1 MAELIRL
8 PKMGLTMEEG
18 TIVEWFVE
26 EGQEVKKGERF
37 FEVATD
43 KISNEIEAEFDTT
56 LLKIIVTQDC
66 DALVQA
72 PIAIVGEAGE
82 DYSALMADVGAA
94 PSSSAPAEKEVEVE
108 TEAPAATVASATR
121 APGEYVLASPL
132 AKKTAKEKG
141 VDLSMVAGSGPDG
154 RVVEKDVLAA
164 GSVKASPMA
173 KIAAA
178 EMGVNIASIQKDGRI
193 MKDDVQKYYRNSRIE
208 DLAEPADDVKAMS
221 RMRKVVAKRMTESW
235 NMAPAVTYDISIDM
249 TKLIAMKKEL
259 KPFAKITYTDLIVK
273 VLSRVLLKHKALNC
287 TIEGNNI
294 IERNYVN
301 MGVAVATDTGL
312 LVPVVKYSNIKS
324 LGDISAEIKE
334 LAEKGRT
341 NQLGADALQGGTFTV
356 SNMGMYEVE
365 SFSPIINQPETAIL
379 GICGIKNTPVVN
391 DAMEIE
397 IKPLM
402 KLCLSA
408 DHRVVDGAVAAIFLK
423 DLKEHLENPAVLLI

>member
-26 EGQEVKKGERF
+26 EGQQVKKGERF

-56 LLKIIVTQDC
+56 LLKIIVAQDE

-82 DYSALMADVGAA
+82 DYSALMAEAGATVSA
-94 PSSSAPAEKEVEVE
+94 APAEESATAE
-108 TEAPAATVASATR
+108 EAPAAAAAAATR

-141 VDLSMVAGSGPDG
+141 IDLGMVAGTGPNG

-173 KIAAA
+173 KVVAG
-178 EMGVNIASIQKDGRI
+178 ELGVNIASIQKDGRI
-193 MKDDVQKYYRNSRIE
+193 MKDDVQKYYRNTRIE
-208 DLAEPADDVKAMS
+208 DLAEPADEVEKMS
-221 RMRKVVAKRMTESW
+221 RMRKVVAKRMAESW
-235 NMAPAVTYDISIDM
+235 NTAPAVTYDISIDM
-249 TKLIAMKKEL
+249 TKLMAMKKEL

-273 VLSRVLLKHKALNC
+273 ILSRVLLKHKALNC
-287 TIEGNNI
+287 SIDGNDI
-294 IERNYVN
+294 IYRNYVN

-324 LGDISAEIKE
+324 LGDISAEIKD

-341 NQLGADALQGGTFTV
+341 NQLEADALQGGTFTV

-408 DHRVVDGAVAAIFLK
+408 DHRVVDGAVAAMFLK

>member
-26 EGQEVKKGERF
+26 EGGEVKEGERF

-43 KISNEIEAEFDTT
+43 KISNEIEAEISGT
-56 LLKIIVTQDC
+56 LLKILVSKDE

-82 DYSALMADVGAA
+82 DYSALLAEVGG
-94 PSSSAPAEKEVEVE
+94 APAE
-108 TEAPAATVASATR
+108 APAGSEASPAAAVAATTATR

-132 AKKTAKEKG
+132 AKKTAKEMG
-141 VDLSMVAGSGPDG
+141 VDLAMIVGTGPNG
-154 RVVEKDVLAA
+154 RVVEKDVTAS
-164 GSVKASPMA
+164 GNVKASAMA
-173 KIAAA
+173 KVAAG
-178 EMGVNIASIQKDGRI
+178 ELGVNLASIQKDGRI
-193 MKDDVQKYYRNSRIE
+193 MKEDVQKYYRNSRIE
-208 DLAEPADDVKAMS
+208 DLAEPADDVQAMS
-221 RMRKVVAKRMTESW
+221 RMRKVVAKRMAESW
-235 NMAPAVTYDISIDM
+235 NTAPAVTYDISIDM
-249 TKLIAMKKEL
+249 TKLMAMKKDL

-273 VLSRVLLKHKALNC
+273 ILSRVLLKHKALNC
-287 TIEGNNI
+287 SISGNDI
-294 IERNYVN
+294 IYRNYVN

-324 LGDISAEIKE
+324 LGDISAEIKD

-402 KLCLSA
+402 KLCLTA

>member
-56 LLKIIVTQDC
+56 LLKIIVAKDE

-72 PIAIVGEAGE
+72 PIAIVGQAGE
-82 DYSALMADVGAA
+82 DYSALMAEAGAA
-94 PSSSAPAEKEVEVE
+94 PSSAPAEELEAE
-108 TEAPAATVASATR
+108 EAPVAAAAAAATR

-141 VDLSMVAGSGPDG
+141 VDLAMIAGTGPSG

-173 KIAAA
+173 KIAAT
-178 EMGVNIASIQKDGRI
+178 ELGVNIASIQKDGRI

-208 DLAEPADDVKAMS
+208 DLAEPSDDVKPMS

-273 VLSRVLLKHKALNC
+273 ILSRVLLKHKALNC
-287 TIEGNNI
+287 NIDGNNI

-402 KLCLSA
+402 KLCLTA
-408 DHRVVDGAVAAIFLK
+408 DHRVVDGAVAAMFLK

>member
-26 EGQEVKKGERF
+26 EGGEVKSGERF

-43 KISNEIEAEFDTT
+43 KISNEIEAEVDGT
-56 LLKIIVTQDC
+56 LLKILVAQDC

-72 PIAIVGEAGE
+72 PIAIVGAEGE
-82 DYSALMADVGAA
+82 DISALMAEAGT
-94 PSSSAPAEKEVEVE
+94 APAATPAEEAVE
-108 TEAPAATVASATR
+108 TSEAPAAAAATSTR
-121 APGEYVLASPL
+121 APGEYVLASPA
-132 AKKTAKEKG
+132 AKKMAKDKG
-141 VDLSMVAGSGPDG
+141 IDLSMVAGTGPDG
-154 RVVEKDVLAA
+154 RVVEKDVAAA
-164 GSVKASPMA
+164 GSVKASAMA
-173 KIAAA
+173 KVVAG
-178 EMGVNIASIQKDGRI
+178 ELGVNIASIQKDGRI
-193 MKDDVQKYYRNSRIE
+193 MKEDVQKYYRNTRIE
-208 DLAEPADDVKAMS
+208 DLAEPADQAEKMS
-221 RMRKVVAKRMTESW
+221 RMRKVVAKRMSESW
-235 NMAPAVTYDISIDM
+235 NTAPAVTYDISIDM

-273 VLSRVLLKHKALNC
+273 ILSRVLLKHKALNC
-287 TIEGNNI
+287 TISGNDI
-294 IERNYVN
+294 IYRNYVN

-324 LGDISAEIKE
+324 LGDISAEIKD

-402 KLCLSA
+402 KLCLTA
-408 DHRVVDGAVAAIFLK
+408 DHRVVDGAVAAMFLK

>member
-1 MAELIRL
+1 
-8 PKMGLTMEEG
+8 MGLTMEEG

-26 EGQEVKKGERF
+26 EGQEVKIGERF

-43 KISNEIEAEFDTT
+43 KISNEIEAEVGGT
-56 LLKIIVTQDC
+56 LLKILVAQDC

-72 PIAIVGEAGE
+72 PVAIVGEAGE
-82 DYSALMADVGAA
+82 DISALMAETGT
-94 PSSSAPAEKEVEVE
+94 APAEAPAEAAAAVA
-108 TEAPAATVASATR
+108 EAPAVAAATSTR

-132 AKKTAKEKG
+132 AKKMAKEMG
-141 VDLSMVAGSGPDG
+141 VDLSMVAGTGPDG
-154 RVVEKDVLAA
+154 RVVEKDVIAA
-164 GSVKASPMA
+164 GSVKASAMA
-173 KIAAA
+173 KVVAG
-178 EMGVNIASIQKDGRI
+178 ELGVNIANIQKDGRI

-208 DLAEPADDVKAMS
+208 DLAEPSDEVEKMS
-221 RMRKVVAKRMTESW
+221 RMRKVVAKRMSESW
-235 NMAPAVTYDISIDM
+235 NMAPAVTYDISINM
-249 TKLIAMKKEL
+249 TKLMAMKKEL

-287 TIEGNNI
+287 SISGNDI
-294 IERNYVN
+294 IYRNYVN

-324 LGDISAEIKE
+324 LGDVSAEIKE

-391 DAMEIE
+391 DAMEIVIE
-397 IKPLM
+397 PLM
-402 KLCLSA
+402 KLCLTA
-408 DHRVVDGAVAAIFLK
+408 DHRVVDGAVAAMFLK

>member
-26 EGQEVKKGERF
+26 EGGEVKSGERF

-43 KISNEIEAEFDTT
+43 KISNEIEAEVDGT
-56 LLKIIVTQDC
+56 LLKILVAQDC

-72 PIAIVGEAGE
+72 PIAIVGAEGE
-82 DYSALMADVGAA
+82 DISALMAEAGT
-94 PSSSAPAEKEVEVE
+94 APAATPAEEAVE
-108 TEAPAATVASATR
+108 TSEAPAAAAATSTR
-121 APGEYVLASPL
+121 APGEYVLASPA
-132 AKKTAKEKG
+132 AKKMAKDKG
-141 VDLSMVAGSGPDG
+141 IDLSMVAGTGPDG
-154 RVVEKDVLAA
+154 RVVEKDVAAA
-164 GSVKASPMA
+164 GSVKASAMA
-173 KIAAA
+173 KVVAG
-178 EMGVNIASIQKDGRI
+178 ELGVNIASIQKDGRI
-193 MKDDVQKYYRNSRIE
+193 MKEDVQKYYRNTRIE
-208 DLAEPADDVKAMS
+208 DLAEPADQAEKIS
-221 RMRKVVAKRMTESW
+221 RMRKVVAKRMSESW
-235 NMAPAVTYDISIDM
+235 NTAPAVTYDISIDM

-273 VLSRVLLKHKALNC
+273 ILSRVLLKHKALNC
-287 TIEGNNI
+287 SISGNDI
-294 IERNYVN
+294 IYRNYVN

-324 LGDISAEIKE
+324 LGDISAEIKD

-341 NQLGADALQGGTFTV
+341 NQLEADALSGGTFTV

-402 KLCLSA
+402 KLCLTA

>member
-1 MAELIRL
+1 MAELIRM

-26 EGQEVKKGERF
+26 EGQEVKAGERF

-43 KISNEIEAEFDTT
+43 KISNEIESEFSGT
-56 LLKIIVTQDC
+56 LLKILVAQDE

-72 PIAIVGEAGE
+72 PIAIVGQAGE
-82 DYSALMADVGAA
+82 DISALLAEAGTAPAA
-94 PSSSAPAEKEVEVE
+94 APAEE
-108 TEAPAATVASATR
+108 TAAMEEAPAAVAAATR

-132 AKKTAKEKG
+132 AKKIAKEKG
-141 VDLSMVAGSGPDG
+141 VDLSMVAGTGPNG

-164 GSVKASPMA
+164 GNVKASAMA
-173 KIAAA
+173 KVVAG
-178 EMGVNIASIQKDGRI
+178 ELGVNIAAIQKDGRI

-208 DLAEPADDVKAMS
+208 DLAEPSDDVKPMS
-221 RMRKVVAKRMTESW
+221 RMRKVVAKRMAESW
-235 NMAPAVTYDISIDM
+235 NTAPAVTYDISIDM
-249 TKLIAMKKEL
+249 TKLMAMKKEL

-273 VLSRVLLKHKALNC
+273 ILSRVLLKHKALNC

>member
-26 EGQEVKKGERF
+26 EGGEVKSGERF

-43 KISNEIEAEFDTT
+43 KISNEIEAEVDGT
-56 LLKIIVTQDC
+56 LLKILVAQDC

-72 PIAIVGEAGE
+72 PIAIVGAEGE
-82 DYSALMADVGAA
+82 DISALMAEAGT
-94 PSSSAPAEKEVEVE
+94 APAATPAEEAVE
-108 TEAPAATVASATR
+108 TSEAPAAAAATSTR
-121 APGEYVLASPL
+121 APGEYVLASPA
-132 AKKTAKEKG
+132 AKKMAKDKG
-141 VDLSMVAGSGPDG
+141 IDLSMVAGTGPDG
-154 RVVEKDVLAA
+154 RVVEKDVAAA
-164 GSVKASPMA
+164 GSVKASAMA
-173 KIAAA
+173 KVVAG
-178 EMGVNIASIQKDGRI
+178 ELGVNIASIQKDGRI
-193 MKDDVQKYYRNSRIE
+193 MKEDVQKYYRNTRIE
-208 DLAEPADDVKAMS
+208 DLAEPADQAEKMS
-221 RMRKVVAKRMTESW
+221 RMRKVVAKRMSESW
-235 NMAPAVTYDISIDM
+235 NTAPAVTYDISIDM

-273 VLSRVLLKHKALNC
+273 ILSRVLLKHKALNC
-287 TIEGNNI
+287 SISGNDI
-294 IERNYVN
+294 IYRNYVN

-324 LGDISAEIKE
+324 LGDISAEIKD

-341 NQLGADALQGGTFTV
+341 NQLEADALSGGTFTV

-402 KLCLSA
+402 KLCLTA

>member
-56 LLKIIVTQDC
+56 LLKIIVTQDE

-108 TEAPAATVASATR
+108 TEAPAATR

-141 VDLSMVAGSGPDG
+141 VDLEMIEGSGPDG

-164 GSVKASPMA
+164 GNVKASPMA
-173 KIAAA
+173 KIAAK

-208 DLAEPADDVKAMS
+208 DLAEPSDDVQAMS

-235 NMAPAVTYDISIDM
+235 NTAPAVTYDISIDM
-249 TKLIAMKKEL
+249 TKLMAMKKDL

-287 TIEGNNI
+287 SIEGNNI

-324 LGDISAEIKE
+324 LGDISAEIKD

-341 NQLGADALQGGTFTV
+341 NQLGSDALQGGTFTV

-365 SFSPIINQPETAIL
+365 SFTPIINQPETAIL

-397 IKPLM
+397 VKPLM
-402 KLCLSA
+402 KLCLTA

-423 DLKEHLENPAVLLI
+423 DLKEHLENPAVLVI

>member
-26 EGQEVKKGERF
+26 EGQEVKIGERF

-43 KISNEIEAEFDTT
+43 KISNEIEAEVGGT
-56 LLKIIVTQDC
+56 LLKILVAQDC

-72 PIAIVGEAGE
+72 PVAIVGEAGE
-82 DYSALMADVGAA
+82 DISALMAETGT
-94 PSSSAPAEKEVEVE
+94 APAAAATEAAATTE
-108 TEAPAATVASATR
+108 EAPAAAAATATR

-132 AKKTAKEKG
+132 AKKMAKEMG
-141 VDLSMVAGSGPDG
+141 VDLSMIVGTGPEG
-154 RVVEKDVLAA
+154 RVVEKDVTAA
-164 GSVKASPMA
+164 GSVKASAMA
-173 KIAAA
+173 KVVAG
-178 EMGVNIASIQKDGRI
+178 ELGVNIANIQKDGRI

-208 DLAEPADDVKAMS
+208 DLAEPSDEVEKMS
-221 RMRKVVAKRMTESW
+221 RMRKVVAKRMSESW
-235 NMAPAVTYDISIDM
+235 NMAPAVTYDISINM
-249 TKLIAMKKEL
+249 TKLMAMKKEL

-287 TIEGNNI
+287 TISGNDI
-294 IERNYVN
+294 IYRNYVN

-324 LGDISAEIKE
+324 LGDVSAEIKE

-391 DAMEIE
+391 DAMEIVIE
-397 IKPLM
+397 PLM
-402 KLCLSA
+402 KLCLTA
-408 DHRVVDGAVAAIFLK
+408 DHRVVDGAVAAMFLK

>member
-26 EGQEVKKGERF
+26 EGGEVKSGERF

-43 KISNEIEAEFDTT
+43 KISNEIEAEVDGT
-56 LLKIIVTQDC
+56 LLKILVAQDC

-72 PIAIVGEAGE
+72 PIAIVGAEGE
-82 DYSALMADVGAA
+82 DISALMAEAGT
-94 PSSSAPAEKEVEVE
+94 APAATPAEEAVE
-108 TEAPAATVASATR
+108 TSEAPAAAAATSTR
-121 APGEYVLASPL
+121 APGEYVLASPA
-132 AKKTAKEKG
+132 AKKMAKDKG
-141 VDLSMVAGSGPDG
+141 IDLSMVAGTGPDG
-154 RVVEKDVLAA
+154 RVVEKDVAAA
-164 GSVKASPMA
+164 GSVKASAMA
-173 KIAAA
+173 KVVAG
-178 EMGVNIASIQKDGRI
+178 ELGVNLASIQKDGRI
-193 MKDDVQKYYRNSRIE
+193 MKDDVQKYYRNTRIE
-208 DLAEPADDVKAMS
+208 DLAEPADQAEKMS
-221 RMRKVVAKRMTESW
+221 RMRKVVAKRMSESW
-235 NMAPAVTYDISIDM
+235 NTAPAVTYDISIDM

-273 VLSRVLLKHKALNC
+273 ILSRVLLKHKALNC
-287 TIEGNNI
+287 SISGNDI
-294 IERNYVN
+294 IYRNYVN

-324 LGDISAEIKE
+324 LGDISAEIKD

-341 NQLGADALQGGTFTV
+341 NQLEADALSGGTFTV

-402 KLCLSA
+402 KLCLTA